1 MRLKKCITMLLT
13 VVIACV
19 LSGCRPQERP
29 SEEVT
34 PTESPLPDV
43 TTNTLENAQTP
54 FPTDEPTLA
63 PRDTK
68 EIVIYTLNSETL
80 QKEAVTALVYVESE
94 LTPELIMEQVI
105 DAMED
110 DYFYIQIDS
119 ITTEGKN
126 IIVSFCAD
134 STPVCNVGASV
145 EGVILDAIGQSLLD
159 NLPEYSGVI
168 YRVEGG
174 AYQSGH
180 IEIGIDEV
188 FISR

>member
-1 MRLKKCITMLLT
+1 MDKVQT
-13 VVIACV
+13 
-19 LSGCRPQERP
+19 P
-29 SEEVT
+29 S
-34 PTESPLPDV
+34 PTE
-43 TTNTLENAQTP
+43 
-54 FPTDEPTLA
+54 EPTLA
-63 PRDTK
+63 PKETK

-80 QKEAVTALVYVESE
+80 EKKAVTALVYLESE
-94 LTPELIMEQVI
+94 LTPELIMEQVT

-145 EGVILDAIGQSLLD
+145 EGVILEAIGQSLLD